1 MAAGK
6 EEKLHRLYV
15 KIVDEKELY
24 NDAYY
29 IFTKKNSWLVMPT
42 IILTSFSS
50 MLSFI
55 TSSDV
60 VPSEQKKI
68 LLIGVGVLTSI
79 ASIFQSLSTAFA
91 YNVKA
96 EMFRK
101 AADSYDKLITN
112 IQFEIDEPN
121 EDDFLQKMEE
131 KILAI
136 KNECKFL
143 PPPRLTKVKNEPK
156 FYTSKNDTAS
166 IPINTIENKNY
177 SNL

>member
-1 MAAGK
+1 MTASK
-6 EEKLHRLYV
+6 EAKLHRLYE
-15 KIVDEKELY
+15 KIEDEKELY

-60 VPSEQKKI
+60 VPAEQKKI
-68 LLIGVGVLTSI
+68 LLIGVGVLTSV

-131 KILAI
+131 KILGI

-143 PPPRLTKVKNEPK
+143 PPPRKNTNKHPLINH
-156 FYTSKNDTAS
+156 SNNDSATLPLS
-166 IPINTIENKNY
+166 LNIDNKNY